1 MKKALGL
8 LLAATI
14 FATPFSRV
22 TLVVSLCLGWLL
34 WNEASKT
41 LSAQQKLKLI
51 RIPAWAR
58 KSKTL
63 RHN

>member
-22 TLVVSLCLGWLL
+22 ALVVSLCLGWLL
-34 WNEASKT
+34 WKEVSKT
-41 LSAQQKLKLI
+41 LSVQQKLKPI
-51 RIPAWAR
+51 RIPAFKR
-58 KSKTL
+58 KGMTL
-63 RHN
+63 RDN